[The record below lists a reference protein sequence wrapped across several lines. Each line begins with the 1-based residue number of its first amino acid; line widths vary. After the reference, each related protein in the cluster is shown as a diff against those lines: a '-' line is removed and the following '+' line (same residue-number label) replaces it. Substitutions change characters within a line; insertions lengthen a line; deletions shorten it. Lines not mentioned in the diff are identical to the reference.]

1 MATVDVIANRSSG
14 TEALG
19 KAYFETD
26 TNSFI
31 VWNGLGWVELQSD
44 GTGAAQF
51 QNQYSVAFGGTNEYM
66 SLGNL
71 GSAGRSLGAM
81 LMWVNVTSTNG
92 IHSASSI
99 GTLFGFDD
107 GTAGQQFNGLSW
119 GYWNA
124 STDLMQLFVGAR
136 ITVFA
141 APTAGDKLTAG
152 WHLIGVNHNGTS
164 YDIIVDGVTAP
175 NVTLNSGSTGSYSTQ
190 VASGIISGT
199 AFENVKVM
207 SGQYALANS
216 YNTQGLCD
224 EVAIW
229 DSALSSLDITNI
241 YNGGIPV
248 DLTSY
253 SPNGWWRMGDNETG
267 VSNGSTTPTTIT
279 DLGVDSNG
287 NPTGNDGTLANSPTF
302 STTVP

>member
-1 MATVDVIANRSSG
+1 MTFILPSFGASAISAVPASGGGGGSWSGNTYSVD
-14 TEALG
+14 
-19 KAYFETD
+19 F
-26 TNSFI
+26 
-31 VWNGLGWVELQSD
+31 D
-44 GTGAAQF
+44 GTDD
-51 QNQYSVAFGGTNEYM
+51 YL

-92 IHSASSI
+92 IHSNNNI
-99 GTLFGFDD
+99 GTLFGFDN

-119 GYWNA
+119 GFWNTA
-124 STDLMQLFVGAR
+124 TDLMQLYKNGR
-136 ITVFA
+136 LTVFA

-199 AFENVKVM
+199 DFDNVKVM
-207 SGQYALANS
+207 SGQYALANA
-216 YNTQGLCD
+216 YNTEGLCD

-229 DSALSSLDITNI
+229 DSALSSSDITAI
-241 YNGGIPV
+241 YNSGVPT

-253 SPNGWWRMGDNETG
+253 SPNGWWRMGDNDGGTG
-267 VSNGSTTPTTIT
+267 TTIT
-279 DLGVDSNG
+279 DQGSG
-287 NPTGNDGTLANSPTF
+287 GNDGTLTNGPTF
-302 STTVP
+302 STSVPS